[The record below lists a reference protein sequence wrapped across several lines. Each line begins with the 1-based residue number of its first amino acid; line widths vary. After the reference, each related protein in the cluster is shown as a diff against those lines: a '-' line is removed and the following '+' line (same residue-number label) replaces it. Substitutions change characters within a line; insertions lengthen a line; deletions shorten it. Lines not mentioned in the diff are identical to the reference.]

1 MRQFVARDVC
11 SIVPQPPFTDLSVFP
26 YRSGD
31 SRRLYWRVIKSPT
44 SHVACEHIGVSFITG
59 SDFDGVIFSFVVL
72 SGVVRPIPVDTTKS
86 ATVSVSLCSA
96 WVTCS
101 TATCMN
107 RQTHRHASISSPP
120 VRFSRCC
127 VIIKAWVHSYVK
139 IRRMHSI
146 TGYSFKVEYRCNI
159 HILLSIAHCMKI
171 Q

>member
-1 MRQFVARDVC
+1 MRQFVTLDVC
-11 SIVPQPPFTDLSVFP
+11 SIVPPFTCISISIWWQDDYIDALSNRRPRTLRVNIELVLLPVAILMASSF
-26 YRSGD
+26 RS
-31 SRRLYWRVIKSPT
+31 LL
-44 SHVACEHIGVSFITG
+44 
-59 SDFDGVIFSFVVL
+59 L
-72 SGVVRPIPVDTTKS
+72 SGIVRPIAVNTTKS

-146 TGYSFKVEYRCNI
+146 TGYSFKIEYGCNI
-159 HILLSIAHCMKI
+159 HILFSIAYYLKI
-171 Q
+171 QQ